1 MNRHPNTKLYKEC
14 PECKSKAFGQ
24 YDVYCPR
31 CGNELKDHED
41 WLAGISDYAKALL
54 IDYLETYPGLARE
67 SDIRDI
73 PDCACEEISANGN
86 VMFDQGATRRY
97 LAECWNEVEIALDDW
112 RESNGPE
119 YPVRNIEQ
127 LHIFSIARH
136 AEMIWREIRSEISEY
151 HLDAELIAYAVDRLK
166 SR

>member
-1 MNRHPNTKLYKEC
+1 MKLYKEC

-24 YDVYCPR
+24 YDVYCSR
-31 CGNELKDHED
+31 CGSELKDHDD
-41 WLAGISDYAKALL
+41 WLAGISDYAKSLL
-54 IDYLETYPGLARE
+54 IDYLDNYPGLARKA
-67 SDIRDI
+67 DIREI
-73 PDCACEEISANGN
+73 PEYACEEISANGN

-112 RESNGPE
+112 RDTNGVN

-136 AEMIWREIRSEISEY
+136 AEMIWREIISDMPES
-151 HLDAELIAYAVDRLK
+151 HLNAENIAYAVNRLK